1 MNITQHLSV
10 PSHSAPRNPTILRAE
25 EQYLI
30 HLRNIHENGTD
41 VYNTRTGK
49 FTRVIINAD
58 MTYDAST
65 NKAPLMTTRRI
76 VNPNLS
82 IAELLGYFKGVKSAA
97 EFRELGT
104 KSWDDNANV
113 NAAWLANPNRKGVDD
128 CGLIYGGVAK
138 DWPVIDDNFGYQ
150 SATGSIDL
158 FHKVYNNLKNGIDD
172 RGEIITFWNPG
183 MFHLGCLRP
192 CMYEHQFSLLG
203 DDLYLNSTQRSND
216 WPLGCTANMVQVWLM
231 LRLMAQITGKNP
243 KIAQHRSVNAHIY
256 DNQLDLVPTQLE
268 RSPLIEPT
276 IDINP
281 EIKTLEDIETWV
293 TVKDFVVTYPEYHP
307 PIKYPFAV

>member
-1 MNITQHLSV
+1 MTPQIEFLLFRAKTPQ
-10 PSHSAPRNPTILRAE
+10 IERAE
-25 EQYLI
+25 EQYLNG
-30 HLRNIHENGTD
+30 LRNIYENGTD
-41 VYNTRTGK
+41 VYNERTGK
-49 FTRVIINAD
+49 FTRVIINTD
-58 MTYDAST
+58 LTYDAST
-65 NKAPLMTTRRI
+65 NKAPLLTTRKI

-82 IAELLGYFKGVKSAA
+82 IAELLGYFKGFTSA
-97 EFRELGT
+97 EQFRELGT
-104 KSWDDNANV
+104 KSWDANANE
-113 NAAWLANPNRKGVDD
+113 NAAWLANPNRAGKDD
-128 CGLIYGGVAK
+128 AGLIYGGVAK
-138 DWPVIDDNFGYQ
+138 NWPVE
-150 SATGSIDL
+150 GSWNGHNIESRKKIDL
-158 FHKVYNNLKNGIDD
+158 FKKVYNNLKNGIDD

-243 KIAQHRSVNAHIY
+243 KIAYHRSVNCHIY
-256 DNQLDLVPTQLE
+256 DNQLDLVPLQLE
-268 RSPLIEPT
+268 RTPLTEPT

-293 TVKDFVVTYPEYHP
+293 TCKDFIVTYPEFHP
-307 PIKYPFAV
+307 SIKYPFAV